1 MNILVDT
8 HIAVWLLINRNKFKN
23 EFINIIESLNNK
35 VYVSLI
41 TIWEIAIKNIKHG
54 YQEMPLDEKQ
64 FIKLCAEMEFEFLP
78 IKIKHILN
86 IRNLKLKNEQIIH
99 KDPFDKLLISQSVY
113 ENLTFC
119 TRDNVLL
126 NYNVDNIKIV

>member
-64 FIKLCAEMEFEFLP
+64 FIKLCEEMEFEFLL
-78 IKIKHILN
+78 IKIKHLLN
-86 IRNLKLKNEQIIH
+86 IRNLKLKNNQIPH
-99 KDPFDKLLISQSVY
+99 NDPFDKLLISQSVC